1 MNEKFNIEQEIIQ
14 ITNKAL
20 KAAIDS
26 GEIIFDELPPV
37 QIEVPK
43 DEKFGDFSVNIA
55 MQLAKKAGM
64 NPRTLAGILIE
75 KMDLNATYITKAEIA
90 GPGFI
95 NFFLNDQWLYDE
107 LADIIRQKNDYGK
120 IILTE
125 PKSINVEYVS
135 ANPTGPLHIG
145 NARGGA
151 IGDVLANIYH
161 WAGWNVTK
169 EFYLN
174 DAGNQIIK
182 FGESLSSRYMQL
194 FDKTYPF
201 PEDGYQGDDIKTLAA
216 DYKDKHG
223 DILVNCKAE
232 EREKI
237 LTEYGLKINIENMK
251 TALNKYGIRYDVWFN
266 ESSLHNSDAIDNII
280 NILSQ
285 NGATY
290 EKDGALWF
298 KATDYDCEKDEV
310 LLRNNGIPTYF
321 TADIAYHYNKL
332 MIRKFDLAVNVWGAD
347 HHGHVHRL
355 KMALGAAGIEPERL
369 QVILMQL
376 VHVIRGDETVRLSKR
391 KGEIITL
398 SDLIDE
404 VSIDAARF
412 IFNYYNANTHMDF
425 DLDLAVKESNENP
438 VFYVQYAHARIKSI
452 LRNVQCDDKY
462 ADYILLKDKTEIAL
476 IKKMAEFSK
485 EIITAARDLDPSRI
499 TKYAY
504 DLATHFHSFYN
515 ACRVICD
522 DKFLMRAR
530 IDLVTACGYL
540 LKSALNILGVNAPEQ
555 M

>member
-1 MNEKFNIEQEIIQ
+1 MNGKLNIEQEIIK
-14 ITNKAL
+14 ITDAAL

-26 GEIIFDELPPV
+26 GEINFDELPAV

-75 KMDLNATYITKAEIA
+75 KMDLKATYITKAEIA

-95 NFFLNDQWLYDE
+95 NFFLDDQWLYDE
-107 LADIIRQKNDYGK
+107 LAAIIRQKNDYGK
-120 IILTE
+120 IILKE

-161 WAGWNVTK
+161 WAGWNVAK

-194 FDKTYPF
+194 FDSAYPF
-201 PEDGYQGDDIKTLAA
+201 PADGYQGEDIKSLAA
-216 DYKDKHG
+216 EYKDKHG
-223 DILVNCKAE
+223 DSLVNCKAE

-251 TALNKYGIRYDVWFN
+251 TALNKYGIRYDVWFS

-280 NILSQ
+280 NILSK

-298 KATDYDCEKDEV
+298 KATDYGCEKDEV
-310 LLRNNGIPTYF
+310 LLRNNGIPTYY

-332 MIRKFDLAVNVWGAD
+332 MIRKFDLSVNVWGAD

-355 KMALGAAGIEPERL
+355 KMALKAAGIDPERL
-369 QVILMQL
+369 KVILMQL
-376 VHVIRGDETVRLSKR
+376 VHVVRGDETVRLSKR

-404 VSIDAARF
+404 VSVDAARF

-452 LRNVQCDDKY
+452 LRNVQCDDKH
-462 ADYILLKDKTEIAL
+462 ADYTLLKDKTEIAL

-522 DKFLMRAR
+522 DKNLMRAR

-540 LKSALNILGVNAPEQ
+540 LKNALNILGVNAPEQ